1 MPHNKEGIPY
11 ASKRMIREDMLLTKQ
26 QKEIFCK
33 AYTRGTQLVVSW
45 CQKESEKGGKEVHQV
60 GMSAQEISKVVR
72 NRLQVLNGGGGK
84 TKDKGAFARKW
95 FYHVKE
101 TTGKLLGRL
110 ASENPS
116 DVEISDMFCRQFGVS
131 FSAFQATSGRQ
142 PLENSGVIHNTDE
155 NYKVDLNNG
164 FKSLIEEVR
173 APRLAKPTTT
183 RKRKTCR
190 QVRLSA
196 EEEVAHEVAE
206 VVETPEGAPLLSFA
220 EQSPQQFP
228 NMMSPRPP
236 VTQGMEGMKDRP
248 RKSPRQS
255 KPGTTWWKVHNA
267 SEDLQTPA
275 MPPIEAMAL
284 ANKMRN
290 KALWEQHVPSFQ
302 SDALK
307 KAKGIMEH
315 VTHEVLI
322 AAWKA
327 SATNTGK
334 VEQASL
340 KGLGSV
346 LPRHLLMD
354 PYEKLSE
361 FEKTA
366 VEDMWKER
374 MKSPIMKAARKEVV
388 VLAKAKKDADGA
400 EHHGDQSLRRPQR
413 PAAVIGEVSRRLVE
427 ATSSRDLDS
436 DVSLDADVVVA
447 MGRKALLSG
456 LKGPALRKATQTM
469 KSMIKVIS
477 ATTLC
482 STWGTASPFVEE
494 IDGFNYHS
502 NNIGV
507 GTIINHFIPVEDKE
521 PARYTGVIVGVG
533 EAPTTEQ
540 AEEGDEACWLVDY
553 MPWHPEDYDYAWQP
567 ISQFITSGLRVV
579 DGPCLNPN
587 YKVPGGVLCF
597 RENWYDMKE
606 PCTP

>member
-1 MPHNKEGIPY
+1 MPLKEDGIPF
-11 ASKRMIREDMLLTKQ
+11 ASKQMIKNDVSLTKE
-26 QKEIFCK
+26 QKERFCR

-45 CQKESEKGGKEVHQV
+45 CQKELQKGGKEVDQV
-60 GMSAQEISKVVR
+60 GTSPQDISKVVR

-84 TKDKGAFARKW
+84 SKDKGAYARKW
-95 FYHVKE
+95 FFRVKK

-116 DVEISDMFCRQFGVS
+116 DVEISDMFCRQFGLS
-131 FSAFQATSGRQ
+131 FSASASQASKATSGRQ
-142 PLENSGVIHNTDE
+142 PLENSGVIHNMDE

-173 APRLAKPTTT
+173 APRSAKPRTT
-183 RKRKTCR
+183 RKRKCR
-190 QVRLSA
+190 QECLSA
-196 EEEVAHEVAE
+196 EEEVAHEV
-206 VVETPEGAPLLSFA
+206 VVETAEGAPLLSSPEHESV
-220 EQSPQQFP
+220 EQLP

-236 VTQGMEGMKDRP
+236 TRTTTP
-248 RKSPRQS
+248 TRKSPRLS
-255 KPGTTWWKVHNA
+255 KPGTTWWKVQDA
-267 SEDLQTPA
+267 SVEQDSQKTL
-275 MPPIEAMAL
+275 PPIEALAL
-284 ANKMRN
+284 ANRMRN

-307 KAKGIMEH
+307 KAKGVMEH

-322 AAWKA
+322 GAWKA
-327 SATNTGK
+327 SATNSGK
-334 VEQASL
+334 VVQASL

-361 FEKTA
+361 FEKRA

-388 VLAKAKKDADGA
+388 ALAQAKKDADAA
-400 EHHGDQSLRRPQR
+400 EHHGDQSRRRPQR

-436 DVSLDADVVVA
+436 DASLDADVVVA
-447 MGRKALLSG
+447 AGRKALLSG
-456 LKGPALRKATQTM
+456 LKGSALRKATATM
-469 KSMIKVIS
+469 KSMLKVIS

-482 STWGTASPFVEE
+482 STWGTTSPFVEE

-521 PARYTGVIVGVG
+521 PARFTGVIVGVG
-533 EAPTTEQ
+533 EAPTTERP
-540 AEEGDEACWLVDY
+540 EEGDEACWLVDY
-553 MPWHPEDYDYAWQP
+553 MPWHPEDSDYAWQP
-567 ISQFITSGLRVV
+567 ISQFIASGLRVV
-579 DGPCLNPN
+579 DGPCLNPD
-587 YKVPGGVLCF
+587 YKAPGGVLCF